1 MDLKEIKSIIKQS
14 RPNISDMSLSI
25 YSQNIKKVL
34 GKNEAKILKN
44 KQYIIDFL
52 EGKSASTKRNYLNS
66 ILIFL
71 KVDENKMN
79 KKLIR
84 ELETMRDTEQDK
96 YLDDNDNGK
105 VSDKQKDNLVEW
117 PEILKVVDSVTKLV
131 KDKNLLKKKSDEFKK
146 AEYTLLQT
154 YILLNLY
161 TKLPPL
167 RNDYSG
173 MKVLGKQEFKDLK
186 ISEREKGNWLT
197 TDLRTYMKI
206 YINNF
211 KTQGVYDE
219 IIIDTKNIPK
229 DLRLILNKFIIQF
242 NLKNDFLFK
251 IFNTDKPITRN
262 GITTMLTNIFKKVL
276 NKKISTT
283 LLRKSYVSHKYNAI
297 LQEQQKDA
305 SIMAHSISVQNKI
318 YNKDIKKDDE

>member
-1 MDLKEIKSIIKQS
+1 MDLEQIKSAIKQS
-14 RPNISDMSLSI
+14 RPNLSDMSLSI
-25 YSQNIKKVL
+25 YSQNVKKVL
-34 GKNEAKILKN
+34 GNNEPKILKN
-44 KQYIIDFL
+44 RQYIIDFL

-71 KVDENKMN
+71 KIDESKTN

-96 YLDDNDNGK
+96 YLDDNEGGK
-105 VSDKQKDNLVEW
+105 ISETQQKNLVEW
-117 PEILKVVDSVTKLV
+117 PEILKVVDSVSQLV
-131 KDKNLLKKKSDEFKK
+131 KEKNLTKKLPEQFKK
-146 AEYTLLQT
+146 PEYTLLQT

-173 MKVLGKQEFKDLK
+173 MKVLGKQKFKDLK
-186 ISEREKGNWLT
+186 ISEREKGNWLV
-197 TDLRTYMKI
+197 TDLKTYMKI

-229 DLRLILNKFIIQF
+229 DLRLILNKFIMQF
-242 NLKNDFLFK
+242 NLKNDYLFK
-251 IFNTDKPITRN
+251 IFNTDKQINRN
-262 GITTMLTNIFKKVL
+262 GITMLLTNIFKKIL
-276 NKKISTT
+276 KKNISTT
-283 LLRKSYVSHKYNAI
+283 LIRKSYVSHKYNDI
-297 LQEQQKDA
+297 MKKQEDDA
-305 SIMAHSISVQNKI
+305 RVMGHSVSVQNKI
-318 YNKDIKKDDE
+318 YNKDIKKDD